1 MQIQK
6 ERVGSGEAR
15 NFEFTTWLCSGNYF
29 HYTKITGPVGLR
41 DRIELYKLILGLNA
55 SDSCYCI
62 LDNSGD
68 HENSLSFDDMNVLDK
83 MLVDAGIKKFFG
95 VTVTIDFA
103 YKTLVK
109 LARTNATLHG
119 LDTELYATNSHQE
132 AEDLLCSQF
141 G

>member
-55 SDSCYCI
+55 SDTCYCI

-68 HENSLSFDDMNVLDK
+68 HE
-83 MLVDAGIKKFFG
+83 IKKFFG

-119 LDTELYATNSHQE
+119 LDTELYATNSLQE